1 MGITKDNL
9 TVIILTLKSQKIIDD
24 CLKSIDPDVKKIVVE
39 NSSDEKFIKSL
50 EKKYQNIECYVTG
63 SNLGMGTGNNFRI
76 KKSKTRYVMILNPDT
91 ILKNNTID
99 DILKGSQN
107 IEFSIISPLS
117 DDKNFPN
124 YKIFKG
130 TKSNENLFEV
140 DSVDGYAMILDKTK
154 FNENFFDEK
163 IFMYLEN
170 SDLCLRMIKQ
180 NQKVYIVSKAKIFH
194 LGGKAV
200 EEKFS
205 KEVELS
211 RNWHWMWSKYYFNKK
226 HFGSIRALSLIFI
239 NLFSSSFKW
248 FLFFITFKKNKKIK
262 YKMRTCGLVSSIL
275 GKSSFYRPKIN

>member
-24 CLKSIDPDVKKIVVE
+24 CLKSIDPDIKKIVVE
-39 NSSDEKFIKSL
+39 NSSDEKFIKNL
-50 EKKYQNIECYVTG
+50 EKKYQNTKCYITG
-63 SNLGMGTGNNFRI
+63 SNLGMGSGNNFGI

-91 ILKNNTID
+91 ILKNNTLD
-99 DILKGSQN
+99 EILKGSQN

-140 DSVDGYAMILDKTK
+140 DRVDGYAMILDKTK

-170 SDLCLRMIKQ
+170 DDICLRMRKRNEKIL
-180 NQKVYIVSKAKIFH
+180 ICSKSLISHFGAKTVNDKYFDEI
-194 LGGKAV
+194 
-200 EEKFS
+200 
-205 KEVELS
+205 ELS
-211 RNWHWMWSKYYFNKK
+211 RNWHWNWSKFYFRKK
-226 HFGSIRALSLIFI
+226 HYGFFNAFFFNFPTFI
-239 NLFSSSFKW
+239 KS
-248 FLFFITFKKNKKIK
+248 TFKSIYYYLFNNRKKFKLYSCRASGFLNSFLNKE
-262 YKMRTCGLVSSIL
+262 SW
-275 GKSSFYRPKIN
+275 YRPKFD

>member
-63 SNLGMGTGNNFRI
+63 SNLGMGSGNNFGI
-76 KKSKTRYVMILNPDT
+76 KKSKTRFVMILNPDT

-124 YKIFKG
+124 YKI
-130 TKSNENLFEV
+130 
-140 DSVDGYAMILDKTK
+140 
-154 FNENFFDEK
+154 
-163 IFMYLEN
+163 
-170 SDLCLRMIKQ
+170 
-180 NQKVYIVSKAKIFH
+180 
-194 LGGKAV
+194 
-200 EEKFS
+200 S
-205 KEVELS
+205 KE
-211 RNWHWMWSKYYFNKK
+211 
-226 HFGSIRALSLIFI
+226 
-239 NLFSSSFKW
+239 
-248 FLFFITFKKNKKIK
+248 
-262 YKMRTCGLVSSIL
+262 
-275 GKSSFYRPKIN
+275 PK